1 MDARFLPGNELGALF
16 HDEVVAPLLDGVR
29 YAAARVGTGSDV
41 LGFDTPQSVDHGW
54 GPSLQVFV
62 APADVDGVRAVLDAG
77 LPESF
82 HGWSVRFSLGGDR
95 PVQHHVGVDSLPD
108 WLHGR
113 LLPDPPEATPLDW
126 LAAPQQR
133 LLEATAGPL
142 LADPD
147 GALARVRAD
156 LAWFPDQVHRYLLAC
171 AWRRIDQEEPFVG
184 RTAQVGDELG
194 SRVLAARLARD
205 VMRVAFL
212 LARRYWP
219 YAKWFGT
226 AFARLPIAAELG
238 GPLARAVSATEYSE
252 REAALVEAYGI
263 VARAHNASGL
273 TEPVDPAPRPYYER
287 PFLVL
292 GAGRFV
298 DATVATITDPWLRGL
313 PLIGSVDQFADSTDL
328 LGLDLRAVYTAAVT
342 G

>member
-1 MDARFLPGNELGALF
+1 METRFRPGNELGTLF
-16 HDEVVAPLLDGVR
+16 HEEVVAPLLAGVA
-29 YAAARVGTGSDV
+29 YAAARVGPGSDV

-62 APADVDGVRAVLDAG
+62 APADVPRVRAIIDAG

-82 HGWSVRFSLGGDR
+82 HGWPVRFSRGDDS
-95 PVQHHVGVDSLPD
+95 PVRHFVGVDTLPG
-108 WLHGR
+108 WLRGH
-113 LLPDPPEATPLDW
+113 LHFEPAVATPLDW
-126 LAAPQQR
+126 LAVPQQR
-133 LLEATAGPL
+133 LLEATAGPT

-147 GALARVRAD
+147 GELGRVRAA
-156 LAWFPDQVHRYLLAC
+156 LMWFPDQVHRYLLAC
-171 AWRRIDQEEPFVG
+171 AWARIAQEEAFVG

-194 SRVLAARLARD
+194 SRILAARLARD

-219 YAKWFGT
+219 YPKWFGS
-226 AFARLPIAAELG
+226 AFARLPIAGELSEQ
-238 GPLARAVSATEYSE
+238 LARAVSATGHAA

-273 TEPVDPAPRPYYER
+273 TVPVDPAPRPFHER

-292 GAGRFV
+292 GAERFAEAAA
-298 DATVATITDPWLRGL
+298 ATLTDPWLRGL
-313 PLIGSVDQFADSTDL
+313 PLIGSVDMFADSTDL
-328 LGLDLRAVYTAAVT
+328 LDRDLRAAYAAAVA

>member
-1 MDARFLPGNELGALF
+1 
-16 HDEVVAPLLDGVR
+16 V
-29 YAAARVGTGSDV
+29 
-41 LGFDTPQSVDHGW
+41 
-54 GPSLQVFV
+54 
-62 APADVDGVRAVLDAG
+62 
-77 LPESF
+77 
-82 HGWSVRFSLGGDR
+82 
-95 PVQHHVGVDSLPD
+95 
-108 WLHGR
+108 
-113 LLPDPPEATPLDW
+113 
-126 LAAPQQR
+126 PQQR
-133 LLEATAGPL
+133 LLEATVGPV

-184 RTAQVGDELG
+184 RSAQVGDELG
-194 SRVLAARLARD
+194 SRILAARLARD
-205 VMRVAFL
+205 VMQVAFL

-219 YAKWFGT
+219 YPKWFGT

-238 GPLARAVSATEYSE
+238 GPLARAVSATEHAA

-273 TEPVDPAPRPYYER
+273 TESVDPTPRPFHER

-292 GAGRFV
+292 GAERFAQ
-298 DATVATITDPWLRGL
+298 ATMATITDPWLRGL
-313 PLIGSVDQFADSTDL
+313 PLIGSVDQFADSTDF
-328 LGLDLRAVYTAAVT
+328 LGRDLRAAYTAAVA

>member
-54 GPSLQVFV
+54 GPSVQVFV
-62 APADVDGVRAVLDAG
+62 APADVGAVRAVVETG
-77 LPESF
+77 LPSTF
-82 HGWSVRFSLGGDR
+82 RGWPVRFSRGDGA
-95 PVQHHVGVDSLPD
+95 PAQHFVGVDSLQS
-108 WLHGR
+108 WLHDH
-113 LLPDPPEATPLDW
+113 LFDPAGATPRDW
-126 LAAPQQR
+126 LAVPQQR
-133 LLEATAGPL
+133 LLEATAGPV

-147 GALARVRAD
+147 GVLAGIRAG

-171 AWRRIDQEEPFVG
+171 AWRRIEQEEPFVG

-194 SRVLAARLARD
+194 ARILAARLARD

-219 YAKWFGT
+219 YPKWFGT
-226 AFARLPIAAELG
+226 AFARLPIAAELN
-238 GPLARAVSATEYSE
+238 GPLAHAVAATDPAE

-273 TEPVDPAPRPYYER
+273 TAPVDPTPRPFYER

-298 DATVATITDPWLRGL
+298 EASMATISDPWLRRL

-328 LGLDLRAVYTAAVT
+328 LCRDLRATYAAAVA